1 MIRQSQRR
9 RAWLQMCRYA
19 DIASIAAP
27 LPARRSASMEP
38 KVAENWRLQRSWA
51 SMGKESAGSKS
62 SGHVAASRRS
72 MRHRGV
78 DGKPHTNSTRTAP
91 GSGEEATELALED
104 VLDSIMQAAVGLDPA
119 QRSKLAR
126 ALQQAFDD
134 VLGNAGTKELL
145 QSSDSS
151 APSVWFRSLLLA
163 YYVLIGARSCLL
175 TVYSDSTQEDA
186 R

>member
-1 MIRQSQRR
+1 
-9 RAWLQMCRYA
+9 
-19 DIASIAAP
+19 
-27 LPARRSASMEP
+27 
-38 KVAENWRLQRSWA
+38 
-51 SMGKESAGSKS
+51 MGKESAGSKS

-126 ALQQAFDD
+126 ALQQASDD

-145 QSSDSS
+145 QSSNSS